1 MLEMRHFLLSLVPN
15 VLEKLML
22 PQESSISFV
31 KKTIYRLI
39 NIN

>member
-1 MLEMRHFLLSLVPN
+1 MLEMRHFLLSLVLN

-31 KKTIYRLI
+31 KKNYLQV
-39 NIN
+39 N